1 MIWVVINCLSVF
13 VVVLSVVRSMS
24 TVVKSRWISMVLK
37 CRSYSKAILV
47 GPRGP
52 RRLPSSMW
60 NSGSLRYAC
69 PARTF
74 SIQFFCHIV
83 GALW

>member
-1 MIWVVINCLSVF
+1 MIWVVISRLSVF

-37 CRSYSKAILV
+37 CRS
-47 GPRGP
+47 
-52 RRLPSSMW
+52 MW